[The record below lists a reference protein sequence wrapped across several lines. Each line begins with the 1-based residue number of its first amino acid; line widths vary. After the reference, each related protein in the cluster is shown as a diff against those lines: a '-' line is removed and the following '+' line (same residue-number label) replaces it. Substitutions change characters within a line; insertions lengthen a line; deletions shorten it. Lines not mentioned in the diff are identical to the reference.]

1 MDVGGKLRRFS
12 VFEDKRGHYVIF
24 IRIREFHHTPITLS
38 QQFGATEQT
47 TSSRIAKQ
55 DKPRQRFTNLV
66 FRSRTSYPKVFSNPI
81 YYGGSNKFITGEL
94 FLPTRQ
100 IFLAPKQLSTTNPM
114 MLTHSSE
121 TRALLRSSLVKCNYR
136 KMPSK
141 MAVTWNFSDDPLL
154 QPWIKDWCL
163 LEKKKRIFILEIS
176 ITVLCRYLIFGKYIA
191 FIFLFSSLSNLQ

>member
-141 MAVTWNFSDDPLL
+141 MAVTWNFNDDPLL
-154 QPWIKDWCL
+154 HPWIKDWCL
-163 LEKKKRIFILEIS
+163 LDKKK
-176 ITVLCRYLIFGKYIA
+176 G
-191 FIFLFSSLSNLQ
+191 FLSLKFQ

>member
-81 YYGGSNKFITGEL
+81 YYGGSHKFITGEL

-100 IFLAPKQLSTTNPM
+100 IFLAPKQSISNMETPRGPHYHTSR
-114 MLTHSSE
+114 SSE
-121 TRALLRSSLVKCNYR
+121 RS
-136 KMPSK
+136 P
-141 MAVTWNFSDDPLL
+141 
-154 QPWIKDWCL
+154 
-163 LEKKKRIFILEIS
+163 
-176 ITVLCRYLIFGKYIA
+176 GKV
-191 FIFLFSSLSNLQ
+191 IFLFCY